1 VAFTVPRL
9 SGPAAVGWDRWVS
22 RSTQDVSEYWN
33 GTVEARKIYIGSSS
47 LVLSVSCTKCP
58 ASAISTVT
66 ASGTWFAKAR
76 WWSGGIVRRHRMP
89 DVYDVARIG
98 FIDDFRMFG
107 GVTG

>member
-1 VAFTVPRL
+1 MPRL

-22 RSTQDVSEYWN
+22 RSTQDVAEYWN
-33 GTVEARKIYIGSSS
+33 GTVEARKICIGSSS
-47 LVLSVSCTKCP
+47 FGAVGLMRVMPGLGDLDRHGFGDAVRE
-58 ASAISTVT
+58 
-66 ASGTWFAKAR
+66 GTMVVGR
-76 WWSGGIVRRHRMP
+76 DVRSHRMP